1 MNCSSDMGRWRAA
14 RARVSAPLWSPPEV
28 GSATR
33 APSAPCLDT
42 APCHSALG
50 VRFTVPCRCH
60 TTPSGAGANPSSGG
74 GGECGG
80 SEGEEAE
87 INEVFLREE
96 VMIKTSRV
104 EPHANIKG
112 HRMSKYR
119 KGLYN
124 KMCQHCLLKDGNQ
137 VETCILRWG
146 SERITRVERGEG
158 GGIAWTTGTTKMFPV
173 TTLAKTR
180 FISLITKSFNCDMIY
195 HI

>member
-1 MNCSSDMGRWRAA
+1 MVATRSWFCHQSTKCSMLGHGA
-14 RARVSAPLWSPPEV
+14 VPPEHLV
-28 GSATR
+28 LGS
-33 APSAPCLDT
+33 PCQ
-42 APCHSALG
+42 
-50 VRFTVPCRCH
+50 PCRCH
-60 TTPSGAGANPSSGG
+60 STPSGAGANPSSGG

-119 KGLYN
+119 KGFYN
-124 KMCQHCLLKDGNQ
+124 KLCHLVLKDGNQ
-137 VETCILRWG
+137 VETCISILR

-158 GGIAWTTGTTKMFPV
+158 GGIAWTTGTTKCFQSPH
-173 TTLAKTR
+173 R
-180 FISLITKSFNCDMIY
+180 QRQD
-195 HI
+195 

>member
-1 MNCSSDMGRWRAA
+1 MEGGEGEGG
-14 RARVSAPLWSPPEV
+14 APLWSPPEV

-80 SEGEEAE
+80 SEEEEAE

-119 KGLYN
+119 KGFYN
-124 KMCQHCLLKDGNQ
+124 KLCHLVLKDGNQ
-137 VETCILRWG
+137 VETCISILR
-146 SERITRVERGEG
+146 SERITRVERGEVVALHG
-158 GGIAWTTGTTKMFPV
+158 QQE
-173 TTLAKTR
+173 R
-180 FISLITKSFNCDMIY
+180 QNCFQSPR
-195 HI
+195 

>member
-1 MNCSSDMGRWRAA
+1 MPALPVPLDAIWR
-14 RARVSAPLWSPPEV
+14 RRQPFKWWRSV
-28 GSATR
+28 
-33 APSAPCLDT
+33 
-42 APCHSALG
+42 
-50 VRFTVPCRCH
+50 
-60 TTPSGAGANPSSGG
+60 
-74 GGECGG
+74 CGG
-80 SEGEEAE
+80 SEEEEAE

-146 SERITRVERGEG
+146 SERITRVERGEVVALHG
-158 GGIAWTTGTTKMFPV
+158 QQEGQ
-173 TTLAKTR
+173 
-180 FISLITKSFNCDMIY
+180 NCFQ
-195 HI
+195 

>member
-50 VRFTVPCRCH
+50 VRFTVPCRCRCH
-60 TTPSGAGANPSSGG
+60 STPSGAGANPSSGG
-74 GGECGG
+74 G
-80 SEGEEAE
+80 SEEEEAE

-124 KMCQHCLLKDGNQ
+124 KLCHCL
-137 VETCILRWG
+137 C
-146 SERITRVERGEG
+146 SERRKPG
-158 GGIAWTTGTTKMFPV
+158 GN
-173 TTLAKTR
+173 LH
-180 FISLITKSFNCDMIY
+180 FNIE
-195 HI
+195 I

>member
-33 APSAPCLDT
+33 APSAACLDT

-80 SEGEEAE
+80 SEEEEAE

-124 KMCQHCLLKDGNQ
+124 KLCHCL
-137 VETCILRWG
+137 C
-146 SERITRVERGEG
+146 SERRKPG
-158 GGIAWTTGTTKMFPV
+158 GNLYFKMGI
-173 TTLAKTR
+173 
-180 FISLITKSFNCDMIY
+180 
-195 HI
+195 